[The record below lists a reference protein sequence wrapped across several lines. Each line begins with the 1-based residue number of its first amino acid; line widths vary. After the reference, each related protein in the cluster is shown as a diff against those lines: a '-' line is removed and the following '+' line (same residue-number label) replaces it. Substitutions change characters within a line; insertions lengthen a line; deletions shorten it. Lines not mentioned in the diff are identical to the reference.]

1 MGDCLAEFAFRDDRI
16 SRSAGSFFLWREVS
30 RGGCSAL
37 AGDVVVADGCG
48 ALSVGCVHDAEVVAL
63 RVQHPGVAVEPFLD
77 GRSEGDE
84 SFDFRVLV
92 RRVDVEVDGRL

>member
-37 AGDVVVADGCG
+37 AGDVVVADG
-48 ALSVGCVHDAEVVAL
+48 
-63 RVQHPGVAVEPFLD
+63 
-77 GRSEGDE
+77 RSEGDE